1 MMHAFWRL
9 TEAGPDTYT
18 DSLASFEGDVF
29 AGVLIRS
36 SDIDRRVLNVAI
48 PKGAMSA
55 AQQAAIQAAAFRGRA
70 FGVDLVLTPF

>member
-9 TEAGPDTYT
+9 TEAGPDNLGLACT
-18 DSLASFEGDVF
+18 DDGL
-29 AGVLIRS
+29 VLGRTPLIERRG
-36 SDIDRRVLNVAI
+36 RRVLNVAI

-55 AQQAAIQAAAFRGRA
+55 AQQAAIQAAAFRARA